1 MQPSSRGDYKE
12 LYGNGANPM
21 QPRRAF
27 PSFAECMKSICHQSL
42 SGGCSLFPKL
52 KSLACGWEHKGQ
64 APELASARFHLLLH
78 PLQLG
83 HRLASATVGEL
94 RLLKNGVSAKFLGPG
109 QHQLFMESISV
120 SAPSLGFPNHPADG
134 GEKKWGN
141 GAGFGSNSARCIGNE
156 KKKKMGPKKGT
167 KARKGLWSGS
177 GESSPR
183 VRALL
188 PLALGDLGSFIL
200 VPYDTFA

>member
-21 QPRRAF
+21 QPQRAF

-42 SGGCSLFPKL
+42 SGGCSLLPKL

-64 APELASARFHLLLH
+64 APELASARFHLLLR

-94 RLLKNGVSAKFLGPG
+94 RLLKNGVSAKFVSPG
-109 QHQLFMESISV
+109 QHQPFMDVVPV
-120 SAPSLGFPNHPADG
+120 SAPRLGFPNHSADV

-141 GAGFGSNSARCIGNE
+141 GAGFGNYSALCSGNE
-156 KKKKMGPKKGT
+156 KKKKLGPKREEGNESQEGFLV
-167 KARKGLWSGS
+167 RVG
-177 GESSPR
+177 GELPQGQSPS
-183 VRALL
+183 
-188 PLALGDLGSFIL
+188 PFSFGR
-200 VPYDTFA
+200 FG

>member
-1 MQPSSRGDYKE
+1 MQPFSRGAYEE

-64 APELASARFHLLLH
+64 APELASARFHLLLR
-78 PLQLG
+78 PLHLG

-120 SAPSLGFPNHPADG
+120 SAPGLGFPNHPADV

-156 KKKKMGPKKGT
+156 KKKNGAKEGNESQKGFVV
-167 KARKGLWSGS
+167 RV

>member
-64 APELASARFHLLLH
+64 APELASTRFHLLLH

-109 QHQLFMESISV
+109 QHQLFMESISM
-120 SAPSLGFPNHPADG
+120 SAPSLEFPNHPADV

-156 KKKKMGPKKGT
+156 KKIKNGAKEGN
-167 KARKGLWSGS
+167 
-177 GESSPR
+177 ESQKEFVVR
-183 VRALL
+183 VRGEL
-188 PLALGDLGSFIL
+188 PQGQSPSPFSFGR
-200 VPYDTFA
+200 FG